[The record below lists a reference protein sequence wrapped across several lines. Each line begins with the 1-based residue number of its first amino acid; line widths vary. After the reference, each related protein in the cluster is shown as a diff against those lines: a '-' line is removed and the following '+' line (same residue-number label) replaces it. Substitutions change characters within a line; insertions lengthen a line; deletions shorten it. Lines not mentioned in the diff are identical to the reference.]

1 MKKQELGVGRRLGA
15 AVFMLAVS
23 CSAQNLTE
31 VLEQG
36 EQVFAKSC
44 ATGYCHGVK
53 GGPGGAPRLVGR
65 HFDQAYISNV
75 VTRGVPNT
83 GMPSFATKL
92 SRPDL
97 AAVVAYVATLNGIA
111 SPNVGAGGA
120 GATISSRPK
129 LTGEGARGARL
140 FSEAVRGFGRCST
153 CHEVGDLGTSVAAPI
168 AKVPASAAELRSLGT
183 PDVKTGTMDGE
194 SMPVLVLSEGKQSIV
209 FYDLTSAPPVQR
221 SAEPGSV
228 KFTDGSNWR
237 HSSVIKSYD
246 DSDLAAIL
254 TYLRAVIK
262 P

>member
-1 MKKQELGVGRRLGA
+1 MKKSALTA
-15 AVFMLAVS
+15 FMLAIS

-65 HFDQAYISNV
+65 HFDQAFINGV
-75 VTRGVPNT
+75 VTRGVPDT

-97 AAVVAYVATLNGIA
+97 VAVVAYVATLNGVTN
-111 SPNVGAGGA
+111 PNIGAA
-120 GATISSRPK
+120 GAAATTSFRPR

-168 AKVPASAAELRSLGT
+168 AKVPASATELKSLGT
-183 PDVKTGTMDGE
+183 PDVKTAMMDGE

-209 FYDLTSAPPVQR
+209 FYDLTAAPPVQR
-221 SAEPGSV
+221 NAEPGSV

-246 DSDLAAIL
+246 DSELAAIL
-254 TYLRAVIK
+254 TYLRAVVK